1 MDENISKQNKVP
13 GSCDTF
19 TKAEEIEALQKYL
32 KNIREVQEEHTTLGD
47 QIIGGPKFSKD
58 DTLSGV
64 VERLGVKDD
73 AKLYDD
79 VDVLRVKE
87 IEALKEKLEGP
98 TLVTLSEASSASDR
112 SSINPAQ
119 NLSTE
124 KTKLSI
130 HDNTTLSA
138 EKQGLDIGAQDIGL
152 SKKVSGLEID
162 DNTPSLNTETQ
173 GPKVEEQDLELG
185 KDVSKVVV
193 SKNSSAADRSSI
205 EPAQD
210 LSTEKEKLRINDD
223 DPKLSAEKQGPEIGN
238 DTAELSTKK
247 QILGVSDKDLGLSTE
262 EQGPGKIEEPELSDH
277 KTKINP
283 SDPDILENEKQGP
296 GKIKDV
302 KLSGKVEK
310 VDNGKENITLETE
323 KQGPK
328 INDNVKLESEK
339 QGLNINDHNLKLESE
354 KQGPNVSDD
363 IKSLS
368 EYIQGVDDETKI
380 QNLESHVESVGG
392 QEKSNSLS
400 SQVTKT
406 QGVEVNDEL
415 YTKKQG
421 PERMKEP
428 VLEKEVKRINPDKD
442 AKLYDNVVRLH
453 DKDIINNQGLSD
465 EKVQGLKDTS
475 TSSVDHLSSSIDRLK
490 TTTSETLDNTPTQK
504 VKHTKDVDK
513 LEVTKEGIKV
523 SDNIKPS
530 DIITKLSDIK
540 DTDLGQKK
548 ETINPGK
555 TPDLSSDVR
564 KLGVSKDDT
573 LSEILRNLPANKGGD
588 LEELYTEKQGPN
600 TRNDNI
606 ELGEEVQGPK
616 NLNDNLELSTKSQT
630 LEVEEDDVS
639 LWDKVQ
645 KLGVNE
651 NEDLSSFIDTL
662 GVSDD
667 EGLSTE
673 IQGPENTD
681 RDIELSDTTQGPGEI
696 PQEQLSGDVQKI
708 SVDDSSSLS
717 DQKQGPSGVSVDDSL
732 SDIKRGITPNLDD
745 SLSDYKAN
753 IKPNLDDSLSDYK
766 ADIKPNLNDSLSDIK
781 EGVKP
786 NLDDSLSDIKEGIE
800 PNLTDT
806 LSDIKE
812 GVKPNQDN
820 QLSNI
825 KEGIKPNLTDTL
837 SDNVEGIKPKQD
849 NKLSNVKE
857 GVKPN
862 QTDTLSN
869 TKKGPKGVN
878 QDDKLSKNKTSVSK
892 DNNKYNFDSLGNDN
906 IKTFLSQIKSVLGS
920 RLGNSKNK
928 DTWTEDDGLYDAV
941 SSIDVNNLDDED
953 KVNLYNIA
961 KVMDNEGQT
970 KEALIQALL
979 ARDRGDE
986 DSYYKYL
993 LHFADSKMLDKG
1005 WGQKIKGLM
1014 SSYLSGDITYKKAE
1028 EFTEQLKKAALAGY
1042 ETDDSN
1048 NIKFDPKKK
1057 NDLVTNV
1064 IPQYNSDLIKKAEK
1078 DVENKLGN
1086 TDLSMTAANG
1096 SNVSLKVNDPN
1107 NDNIELVGGGVW
1119 KGNSKVPRYKLPGI
1133 NLFNATDVSTYI
1145 RWTAEETL
1153 GRKMHGTVR
1162 QTALDAAL
1170 FALCM
1175 ARRTMEKAT
1184 KSNRDRLPGGD
1195 FGMLSSL
1202 ASGQDVV
1209 SAGVS
1214 AAKKV
1219 VKDFTSQLKSKKDT
1233 SQPMNRP
1240 KKETAGWNQANTA
1253 IGESLKISPVGSELA
1268 TGTSIK
1274 GLVKGFLKSVA
1285 RSVIGSL
1292 MGGEG
1297 IDYTFQDNY
1306 LTGTGIQTT
1315 LNELCSKKGPSV
1327 QTVEDLKSALNNSEY
1342 MTVPR
1347 RFTSTSDWGSNWYTL
1362 DSNDHWEIIF
1372 EPYAGVLNGNKSFL
1386 PAIEE
1391 INVINR
1397 FRHNVW
1403 TGYGKWIPFISFDL
1417 GMSRLV
1423 SKQLSLFEGEISY
1436 PTGIEFTNE
1445 LRLSIADDQYKS
1457 WRTYFERCMMSS
1469 VYSSKAH
1476 GKDYYKEYHENQG
1489 KKIEQTDLM
1498 DPNEFTIIDKN
1509 YTTIA
1514 SYKNV
1519 CFQCKIYSLTPQLY
1533 TISKYDLLVTLKDMA
1548 EERSG
1553 EVESG
1558 GTDLSLVFSIV
1569 GENADLAEEQSLK
1582 AEISKRVTASIARHN
1597 SNEDDP
1603 MAKVMNKFG
1612 KNKGLSVN
1620 EY

>member
-64 VERLGVKDD
+64 VERLGVNDD

-119 NLSTE
+119 DLSTE

-152 SKKVSGLEID
+152 SKKVSDLKVD
-162 DNTPSLNTETQ
+162 DNIHSLNTETQ

-185 KDVSKVVV
+185 KDVSRVVV
-193 SKNSSAADRSSI
+193 SKNSSATDRSSI

-210 LSTEKEKLRINDD
+210 LSTEKEKLGVNDD
-223 DPKLSAEKQGPEIGN
+223 DLKLSAEKQGPEIGN
-238 DTAELSTKK
+238 DTTELSTKK
-247 QILGVSDKDLGLSTE
+247 QILGVSNKDLGLSTE

-296 GKIKDV
+296 GKVKDV
-302 KLSGKVEK
+302 KLSGKVK
-310 VDNGKENITLETE
+310 KIDNKKEDITLETE

-328 INDNVKLESEK
+328 INDNIKLESEK

-368 EYIQGVDDETKI
+368 GYIQEVDDETKI
-380 QNLESHVESVGG
+380 QNLESHVENVGG

-400 SQVTKT
+400 NQVTKT

-421 PERMKEP
+421 PERIKEP

-442 AKLYDNVVRLH
+442 AKLYDNVVQLH
-453 DKDIINNQGLSD
+453 DKDITNNQGLSD

-475 TSSVDHLSSSIDRLK
+475 TSSVDHLSSSIDHLK

-513 LEVTKEGIKV
+513 LEVTKEEIKV
-523 SDNIKPS
+523 SDNIEPS
-530 DIITKLSDIK
+530 DIISRLSDIK
-540 DTDLGQKK
+540 DTDLRQKK

-564 KLGVSKDDT
+564 KLEVSKDGT
-573 LSEILRNLPANKGGD
+573 LSEILRNLPTNKGGD
-588 LEELYTEKQGPN
+588 LERLYTEKQGPE
-600 TRNDNI
+600 TKNDNI
-606 ELGEEVQGPK
+606 KLGEEVQGPK
-616 NLNDNLELSTKSQT
+616 NLNDDLELSAKSQT
-630 LEVEEDDVS
+630 LEVKEDDIS
-639 LWDKVQ
+639 LWDEVQ
-645 KLGVNE
+645 KLGANE
-651 NEDLSSFIDTL
+651 DEDLSSFIDTL

-673 IQGPENTD
+673 IQGPKNTD

-732 SDIKRGITPNLDD
+732 SDIKRGITPNLD
-745 SLSDYKAN
+745 N
-753 IKPNLDDSLSDYK
+753 SLSDYK
-766 ADIKPNLNDSLSDIK
+766 ADIKPNFDDSLSDIKEGVKPNLDDSLSDIK

-786 NLDDSLSDIKEGIE
+786 NLDDSLSDIKEGI
-800 PNLTDT
+800 
-806 LSDIKE
+806 
-812 GVKPNQDN
+812 KPNQDDK
-820 QLSNI
+820 LSNV
-825 KEGIKPNLTDTL
+825 KNGIEPNLDDTL
-837 SDNVEGIKPKQD
+837 SNNVEGIKPNQD
-849 NKLSNVKE
+849 DKLSNVKE

-862 QTDTLSN
+862 STDTLSN
-869 TKKGPKGVN
+869 TKKGPEGVN

-892 DNNKYNFDSLGNDN
+892 DDNKYNLDPLGNDN

-920 RLGNSKNK
+920 KLKNSKNK

-993 LHFADSKMLDKG
+993 LHFADSKLLDKG
-1005 WGQKIKGLM
+1005 WSQKIKGLM

-1028 EFTEQLKKAALAGY
+1028 EFTEQLKKTALAGY

-1057 NDLVTNV
+1057 NDLITNV
-1064 IPQYNSDLIKKAEK
+1064 VPQYNSDLIKKAEK
-1078 DVENKLGN
+1078 DVEDKLGN

-1107 NDNIELVGGGVW
+1107 SDNIELVGGGVW

-1153 GRKMHGTVR
+1153 GRHMHGTVR

-1195 FGMLSSL
+1195 LGMLSSL

-1214 AAKKV
+1214 SAKKI
-1219 VKDFTSQLKSKKDT
+1219 VKDFTSQLQGKKDT

-1240 KKETAGWNQANTA
+1240 TKKTAGWNQANTA
-1253 IGESLKISPVGSELA
+1253 IGESLPISSVSGELA

-1292 MGGEG
+1292 MGGEKT
-1297 IDYTFQDNY
+1297 DYSFQENY

-1397 FRHNVW
+1397 YRHNVW

-1476 GKDYYKEYHENQG
+1476 GEDYYKEYHESQG
-1489 KKIEQTDLM
+1489 KNIEQVDLM
-1498 DPNEFTIIDKN
+1498 DPNKFTIIDKN

-1553 EVESG
+1553 EVEGG

-1569 GENADLAEEQSLK
+1569 GENADLAEEQS
-1582 AEISKRVTASIARHN
+1582 ISKRVTASIARHN
-1597 SNEDDP
+1597 SNKDDP
-1603 MAKVMNKFG
+1603 IAKVMNRFG

>member
-64 VERLGVKDD
+64 VERLGVNDD

-119 NLSTE
+119 DLSTE

-152 SKKVSGLEID
+152 SKKVSGLEVD
-162 DNTPSLNTETQ
+162 DNTPPLSTETQ

-185 KDVSKVVV
+185 GDISRVTI
-193 SKNSSAADRSSI
+193 SKNSSASDRSSI

-210 LSTEKEKLRINDD
+210 LSAEKESLKINEDD
-223 DPKLSAEKQGPEIGN
+223 LKLSAEKQGPEIGAGN
-238 DTAELSTKK
+238 AELSTKK
-247 QILGVSDKDLGLSTE
+247 QTIEVKDDLKLSTE

-277 KTKINP
+277 KTTINP

-310 VDNGKENITLETE
+310 VDNGEENVNLETE
-323 KQGPK
+323 KQGPNV
-328 INDNVKLESEK
+328 NDNVKLEETK
-339 QGLNINDHNLKLESE
+339 QNLNINNSNLKLGTE

-368 EYIQGVDDETKI
+368 GYIQEVDDETKI
-380 QNLESHVESVGG
+380 QNLESHVENVGG

-400 SQVTKT
+400 NQVTKT

-421 PERMKEP
+421 PERIKEP

-442 AKLYDNVVRLH
+442 AKLYDNVVQLH

-475 TSSVDHLSSSIDRLK
+475 TSSVDHLSSSIDSLK
-490 TTTSETLDNTPTQK
+490 TKSTSETLDNTPTQK
-504 VKHTKDVDK
+504 VKHTKRIDK
-513 LEVTKEGIKV
+513 LETTKKRIEI
-523 SDNIKPS
+523 SDNAKPS
-530 DIITKLSDIK
+530 DVITKLSDVK
-540 DTDLGQKK
+540 DSDLRQGEAQS
-548 ETINPGK
+548 INPK
-555 TPDLSSDVR
+555 TPSNLSNNIEGL
-564 KLGVSKDDT
+564 KVSQDDA
-573 LSEILRNLPANKGGD
+573 LSEILRNLPTNKGGD
-588 LEELYTEKQGPN
+588 LEKLYTGKQGPTVEEDEKLN
-600 TRNDNI
+600 TEI
-606 ELGEEVQGPK
+606 QGPE
-616 NLNDNLELSTKSQT
+616 NISNNIELSTKSQT
-630 LEVEEDDVS
+630 LEVKKGDVS
-639 LWDKVQ
+639 LWDEVQ
-645 KLGVNE
+645 KLGANE
-651 NEDLSSFIDTL
+651 DEDLSSFIDSL
-662 GVSDD
+662 GVSDN
-667 EGLSTE
+667 EELSTE
-673 IQGPENTD
+673 IQGPENVD
-681 RDIELSDTTQGPGEI
+681 RDIELPDTTQGPGEI
-696 PQEQLSGDVQKI
+696 PQDQLSGDVQKI

-717 DQKQGPSGVSVDDSL
+717 DQKQGPSGVSVDSEL

-745 SLSDYKAN
+745 SLSDYKAD
-753 IKPNLDDSLSDYK
+753 IKPNLDDQLSDVK
-766 ADIKPNLNDSLSDIK
+766 EGVKPNLDDTLSDVKEGVKPNLDDTLSNVKKGVKPNLTNKLSDIKEGVKPNLDDQLSNIK

-786 NLDDSLSDIKEGIE
+786 NLDDSLSDNVNEIK
-800 PNLTDT
+800 PNTDDT
-806 LSDIKE
+806 LS
-812 GVKPNQDN
+812 NTR
-820 QLSNI
+820 
-825 KEGIKPNLTDTL
+825 EGIKPNT
-837 SDNVEGIKPKQD
+837 N
-849 NKLSNVKE
+849 
-857 GVKPN
+857 
-862 QTDTLSN
+862 DTLSN
-869 TKKGPKGVN
+869 TKKGPEGVN
-878 QDDKLSKNKTSVSK
+878 QDDELSKDKTSVSRD
-892 DNNKYNFDSLGNDN
+892 DNKNNPDSLGNDD
-906 IKTFLSQIKSVLGS
+906 IKTILSILKSFINDRVGS
-920 RLGNSKNK
+920 SKNK

-993 LHFADSKMLDKG
+993 LHFADSKLLDKG
-1005 WGQKIKGLM
+1005 WSQKIKGLM

-1028 EFTEQLKKAALAGY
+1028 EFTEQLKKTALAGY

-1057 NDLVTNV
+1057 NDLITNV
-1064 IPQYNSDLIKKAEK
+1064 VPQYNSDLIKKAEK
-1078 DVENKLGN
+1078 DVEDKLGN

-1107 NDNIELVGGGVW
+1107 SDNIELVGGGVW

-1153 GRKMHGTVR
+1153 GRHMHGTVR
-1162 QTALDAAL
+1162 QTVLDAAL

-1175 ARRTMEKAT
+1175 ARRKMEKAT

-1214 AAKKV
+1214 AAKKA
-1219 VKDFTSQLKSKKDT
+1219 VKNFASQLQGKKDT

-1240 KKETAGWNQANTA
+1240 TKKTAGWNQANTA
-1253 IGESLKISPVGSELA
+1253 IGESLPISSVSGELA

-1292 MGGEG
+1292 MGGEKT
-1297 IDYTFQDNY
+1297 DYSFQENY

-1397 FRHNVW
+1397 YRHNVW

-1476 GKDYYKEYHENQG
+1476 GEDYYKEYHESQG
-1489 KKIEQTDLM
+1489 KNIEQVDLM
-1498 DPNEFTIIDKN
+1498 DPNKFTIIDKN

-1569 GENADLAEEQSLK
+1569 GENADLAEEQSL
-1582 AEISKRVTASIARHN
+1582 SKRVTASIARHN
-1597 SNEDDP
+1597 SNKDDP
-1603 MAKVMNKFG
+1603 MAKVMNRFG

>member
-64 VERLGVKDD
+64 VERLGVNDD

-119 NLSTE
+119 DLSTE

-152 SKKVSGLEID
+152 SKKVSDLKVD
-162 DNTPSLNTETQ
+162 DNIHSLNTETQ

-185 KDVSKVVV
+185 KDVSRVVV
-193 SKNSSAADRSSI
+193 SKNSSATDRSSI

-210 LSTEKEKLRINDD
+210 LSTEKEKLGVNDD
-223 DPKLSAEKQGPEIGN
+223 DLKLSAEKQGPEIGN
-238 DTAELSTKK
+238 DTTELSTKK

-310 VDNGKENITLETE
+310 IDNKKEDITLETE

-328 INDNVKLESEK
+328 INDNIKLESEK

-368 EYIQGVDDETKI
+368 GYIQEVDDETKI
-380 QNLESHVESVGG
+380 QNLESHVENVGG

-400 SQVTKT
+400 NQVTKT

-421 PERMKEP
+421 PERIKEP

-442 AKLYDNVVRLH
+442 AKLYDNVVQLH
-453 DKDIINNQGLSD
+453 DKDITNNQGLSD

-475 TSSVDHLSSSIDRLK
+475 TSSVDHLSSSIDHLK

-513 LEVTKEGIKV
+513 LEVTKEEIKV
-523 SDNIKPS
+523 SDNIEPS
-530 DIITKLSDIK
+530 DIISRLSDIK
-540 DTDLGQKK
+540 DTDLRQKK

-564 KLGVSKDDT
+564 KLEVSKDGT
-573 LSEILRNLPANKGGD
+573 LSEILRNLPTNKGGD
-588 LEELYTEKQGPN
+588 LERLYTEKQGPE
-600 TRNDNI
+600 TKNDNI
-606 ELGEEVQGPK
+606 KLGEEVQGPK
-616 NLNDNLELSTKSQT
+616 NLNDDLELSAKSQT
-630 LEVEEDDVS
+630 LEVKEDDIS
-639 LWDKVQ
+639 LWDEVQ
-645 KLGVNE
+645 KLGANE
-651 NEDLSSFIDTL
+651 DEDLSSFIDTL

-673 IQGPENTD
+673 IQGPKNTD

-732 SDIKRGITPNLDD
+732 SDIKRGITPNLD
-745 SLSDYKAN
+745 N
-753 IKPNLDDSLSDYK
+753 SLSDYK
-766 ADIKPNLNDSLSDIK
+766 ADIKPNFDDSLSDIKEGIKPNLDDSLSDIK

-786 NLDDSLSDIKEGIE
+786 NLDDSLSDIKEGI
-800 PNLTDT
+800 
-806 LSDIKE
+806 
-812 GVKPNQDN
+812 
-820 QLSNI
+820 
-825 KEGIKPNLTDTL
+825 KPNLTDTL
-837 SDNVEGIKPKQD
+837 SNVKEGVKPNLDDTLSNNVEGIKPNQD
-849 NKLSNVKE
+849 DKLSNVKE

-862 QTDTLSN
+862 STDTLSN
-869 TKKGPKGVN
+869 TKKGPEGVN

-892 DNNKYNFDSLGNDN
+892 DDNKYNLDSLGNDN

-920 RLGNSKNK
+920 KLKNSKNK

-993 LHFADSKMLDKG
+993 LHFADSKLLDKG
-1005 WGQKIKGLM
+1005 WSQKIKGLM

-1028 EFTEQLKKAALAGY
+1028 EFTEQLKKTALAGY

-1057 NDLVTNV
+1057 NDLITNV
-1064 IPQYNSDLIKKAEK
+1064 VPQYNSDLIKKAEK
-1078 DVENKLGN
+1078 DVEDKLGN

-1096 SNVSLKVNDPN
+1096 SNISLKVNDPN
-1107 NDNIELVGGGVW
+1107 SDNIKLVGGGVW

-1153 GRKMHGTVR
+1153 GRHMHGTVR
-1162 QTALDAAL
+1162 QTVLDAAL

-1214 AAKKV
+1214 SAKKI
-1219 VKDFTSQLKSKKDT
+1219 VKDFTSQLQGKKDT

-1240 KKETAGWNQANTA
+1240 TKKTAGWNQANTA
-1253 IGESLKISPVGSELA
+1253 IGESLPISSVSGELA

-1292 MGGEG
+1292 MGGEKT
-1297 IDYTFQDNY
+1297 DYSFQENY

-1397 FRHNVW
+1397 YRHNVW

-1476 GKDYYKEYHENQG
+1476 GEDYYKEYHESQG
-1489 KKIEQTDLM
+1489 KNIEQVDLM
-1498 DPNEFTIIDKN
+1498 DPNKFTIIDKN

-1569 GENADLAEEQSLK
+1569 GENADLAEEQSLSK
-1582 AEISKRVTASIARHN
+1582 IVSKRVTASIARHN
-1597 SNEDDP
+1597 SNKDDP
-1603 MAKVMNKFG
+1603 IAKVMNRFG

>member
-64 VERLGVKDD
+64 VERLGVNDD

-119 NLSTE
+119 DLSTE

-152 SKKVSGLEID
+152 SKKVSDLKVD
-162 DNTPSLNTETQ
+162 DNIHSLNTETQ

-210 LSTEKEKLRINDD
+210 LSTEKEKLGVNDD
-223 DPKLSAEKQGPEIGN
+223 DLKLSAEKQGPEIGN
-238 DTAELSTKK
+238 DTTKLSTKK
-247 QILGVSDKDLGLSTE
+247 QILGVSNKDLGLSTE
-262 EQGPGKIEEPELSDH
+262 EQGLGKIEEPELSDH

-310 VDNGKENITLETE
+310 IDNKKEDITLETE

-328 INDNVKLESEK
+328 INDNIKLESEK

-368 EYIQGVDDETKI
+368 GYIQEVDDETKI
-380 QNLESHVESVGG
+380 QNLESHVENVGG

-400 SQVTKT
+400 NQVTKT

-421 PERMKEP
+421 PERIKEP

-442 AKLYDNVVRLH
+442 AKLYDNVVQLH

-475 TSSVDHLSSSIDRLK
+475 TSSVDHLSSSIDHLK

-513 LEVTKEGIKV
+513 LEVTKEEIKV
-523 SDNIKPS
+523 SDNIEPS
-530 DIITKLSDIK
+530 DIISRLSDIK
-540 DTDLGQKK
+540 DTDLRQEK

-564 KLGVSKDDT
+564 KLEVSKDGT
-573 LSEILRNLPANKGGD
+573 LSEILRNLPTNKGGD
-588 LEELYTEKQGPN
+588 LERLYTEKQGPE
-600 TRNDNI
+600 TKNDNI
-606 ELGEEVQGPK
+606 KLGEEVQGPK
-616 NLNDNLELSTKSQT
+616 NLNDDLELSAKSQT
-630 LEVEEDDVS
+630 LEVKEDDIS
-639 LWDKVQ
+639 LWDEVQ
-645 KLGVNE
+645 KLGANE
-651 NEDLSSFIDTL
+651 DEDEDLSSFIDTL

-673 IQGPENTD
+673 IQGPKNTD

-732 SDIKRGITPNLDD
+732 SDIKEGV
-745 SLSDYKAN
+745 
-753 IKPNLDDSLSDYK
+753 KPNLDDSLSDYK
-766 ADIKPNLNDSLSDIK
+766 ADIKPNLDDSLSDIK

-786 NLDDSLSDIKEGIE
+786 NLDDSLSDIKEGI
-800 PNLTDT
+800 
-806 LSDIKE
+806 
-812 GVKPNQDN
+812 
-820 QLSNI
+820 
-825 KEGIKPNLTDTL
+825 KPNLTDT
-837 SDNVEGIKPKQD
+837 
-849 NKLSNVKE
+849 LSNVKE

-862 QTDTLSN
+862 LDDTLSNNVEGIKPNQDDKLSNIKEGVKPNSTDTLSN
-869 TKKGPKGVN
+869 TKKGPEGVN

-892 DNNKYNFDSLGNDN
+892 DDNKYNLDPLGNDN

-920 RLGNSKNK
+920 KLENSKNK

-993 LHFADSKMLDKG
+993 LHFADSKLLDKG

-1028 EFTEQLKKAALAGY
+1028 EFTEQLKKTALAGY

-1057 NDLVTNV
+1057 NDLITNV
-1064 IPQYNSDLIKKAEK
+1064 VPQYNSDLIKKAEK
-1078 DVENKLGN
+1078 DVEDKLGN

-1096 SNVSLKVNDPN
+1096 SNISLKVNDPN
-1107 NDNIELVGGGVW
+1107 SDNIELVGGGVW

-1153 GRKMHGTVR
+1153 GRHMHGTVR
-1162 QTALDAAL
+1162 QTVLDAAL

-1195 FGMLSSL
+1195 LGMLSSL

-1214 AAKKV
+1214 SAKKI
-1219 VKDFTSQLKSKKDT
+1219 VKDFTSQLQGKKDT

-1240 KKETAGWNQANTA
+1240 TKKTAGWNQANTA
-1253 IGESLKISPVGSELA
+1253 IGESFPISSVSGELA

-1292 MGGEG
+1292 MGGEKT
-1297 IDYTFQDNY
+1297 DYSFQENY

-1397 FRHNVW
+1397 YRHNVW

-1476 GKDYYKEYHENQG
+1476 GEDYYKEYHESQG
-1489 KKIEQTDLM
+1489 KNIKQTDLM
-1498 DPNEFTIIDKN
+1498 DPNKFTIIDKN

-1569 GENADLAEEQSLK
+1569 GENADLAEEQS
-1582 AEISKRVTASIARHN
+1582 ISKRVTASIARHN
-1597 SNEDDP
+1597 SNKDDP
-1603 MAKVMNKFG
+1603 IAKVMNRFG